1 LHGWEK
7 KVAEMRGEYDRMK
20 RWQEKPCEI
29 CGHAI
34 HPLCNNANCDTPH
47 PDPQN
52 APEPP
57 DYE

>member
-1 LHGWEK
+1 MNWAK

-52 APEPP
+52 APEEPN
-57 DYE
+57 DE